1 MVQLSPCDHLVYV
14 AYEGYYRCEASQV
27 VSNTL
32 HWRKTGSLENE
43 WIFTPEQ
50 LDRTPN
56 DTTDM
61 LGSGQK
67 QISGEVKK
75 DVAHCGARNLTGEKM
90 LLTEKN
96 TTCPAQR
103 EKNEH
108 GVEYYWPEI
117 NLGGYGRTQ
126 TYSFFGLFCSMVLT
140 AMGDF
145 MLLPWCK

>member
-14 AYEGYYRCEASQV
+14 AYKGYYHCEGSQA
-27 VSNTL
+27 VSNAL
-32 HWRKTGSLENE
+32 YWRKTGSLVL
-43 WIFTPEQ
+43 FLPEQ

-75 DVAHCGARNLTGEKM
+75 DVAHCGARNLTGKKM